1 MPTQLA
7 NDNYGR
13 TVMFETMGSQ
23 DTYTVNDPIS
33 GSTFTVAVN
42 TGTAQSKVYQTIN
55 SMPVNAPV
63 VTLTTT
69 QIYTGVVLAAMTF
82 GQQLMVQFAVQNILA
97 GITQAGQSANLL
109 AYTANLSQ
117 AITTGSLYVAIAQ
130 IEAMIADTSSA
141 KTNLSPFITNAVLYI
156 YLNQIQAYLGVA
168 ITPNP
173 GS

>member
-1 MPTQLA
+1 MSNVYALIQNGVVVNTVLANSTDPQDSNYTWVNITSIVPQPSTGWSYSGTTFTGLSAPALTPTQ
-7 NDNYGR
+7 
-13 TVMFETMGSQ
+13 
-23 DTYTVNDPIS
+23 TYTNI
-33 GSTFTVAVN
+33 
-42 TGTAQSKVYQTIN
+42 
-55 SMPVNAPV
+55 
-63 VTLTTT
+63 
-69 QIYTGVVLAAMTF
+69 VLAAMTF